1 MINKPPFVSIIIP
14 VYNDLIKL
22 KICLDALESQTYS
35 HGNFEVIVVDNRSE
49 EDVKSLVAQF
59 VQATYAFESISGS
72 YAARNQG
79 LSIAKGQVLGFTDAD
94 CVPDV
99 DWIEKGVQRLLGT
112 PDCGLVAGRINF
124 FFENP
129 DHPTVAELFDSQTF
143 LNQKK
148 YVEAENYGA
157 TANAFTFK
165 EVFDKVGLF
174 NTKLKSGGD
183 REWGKRVHTAGYR
196 QVYAD
201 EVCISH
207 PARHSVNALKTKVL
221 RIVEGQYSS
230 DSSKKPLVPALR
242 EFLRDAKPYL
252 GYAIETLDNK
262 EARNF
267 GYKLGFIR
275 IHIILRYARACKK
288 FQLNF
293 Q

>member
-1 MINKPPFVSIIIP
+1 MDLPFVSVIIP
-14 VYNDLIKL
+14 VFNDCIPLRT
-22 KICLDALESQTYS
+22 CLEALTNQTYS
-35 HGNFEVIVVDNRSE
+35 NELYEVIVVDNNSSEDIEAIATKFRSVE
-49 EDVKSLVAQF
+49 L
-59 VQATYAFESISGS
+59 ISEVTPGS
-72 YAARNQG
+72 YAARNKG
-79 LSIAKGQVLGFTDAD
+79 LLIAKGKIIGFTDAD
-94 CVPDV
+94 CIPNS
-99 DWIEKGVQRLLGT
+99 DWIEKGVQRLLET

-129 DHPTVAELFDSQTF
+129 ERPTVAELFDSQTF

-165 EVFDKVGLF
+165 EVFDSVGLF

-183 REWGKRVHTAGYR
+183 REWGKRVYAAGYP

-221 RIVEGQYSS
+221 RVVEGQYSS
-230 DSSKKPLVPALR
+230 DSSKKPIVPAFK
-242 EFLRDAKPYL
+242 EFLKDAKPYL
-252 GYAIETLDNK
+252 GYAISVFNDK

-275 IHIILRYARACKK
+275 IHIILRYVRAWKR